1 MIVQGEEEKR
11 GERMGPIAPE
21 IPPRAD
27 YYWEEEVIG
36 SDYTAL
42 FLPSFLETLALTA
55 TQWKVV

>member
-1 MIVQGEEEKR
+1 
-11 GERMGPIAPE
+11 MGSIAPE